1 MKEIKIHSQ
10 LDHPNIVKL
19 YKVFEDIK
27 NMFLV
32 MELCNNGTL
41 SQIIENRKKLSLVE
55 AKYYLKNL
63 VEGLKYIHS
72 QKIVHRDLKPA
83 NLVISNNM
91 ELKIADFG
99 LASYIRGN

>member
-10 LDHPNIVKL
+10 LEHPNIVKL
-19 YKVFEDIK
+19 YKVFEDVK

-41 SQIIENRKKLSLVE
+41 SEIIENRKKLSLVE

-63 VEGLKYIHS
+63 VEGL
-72 QKIVHRDLKPA
+72 
-83 NLVISNNM
+83 
-91 ELKIADFG
+91 
-99 LASYIRGN
+99 

>member
-10 LDHPNIVKL
+10 MDHPNIVKL
-19 YKVFEDIK
+19 YKVFEDVK

-41 SQIIENRKKLSLVE
+41 NQIIEKWKKLSLIE
-55 AKYYLKNL
+55 AKYYLKNM
-63 VEGLKYIHS
+63 VDGLKYIHS
-72 QKIVHRDLKPA
+72 QNIVHRDLKPA
-83 NLVISNNM
+83 NLVISNDM

-99 LASYIRGN
+99 LASYIRGH